1 MPNGNRMVHV
11 ETRVPREDHAVR
23 GSAPRAVRMPVS
35 DDFGLTA
42 AGTQPEDI
50 WGRLE
55 AMVFAVEAD
64 RTATDRWLGD
74 ALARR
79 QVFVSLL
86 AHAWGRAA
94 GIRRLIGF
102 DGVVANARHQAMFS
116 PYGRDDAQF
125 PHASAAR
132 LFRLP
137 ALILAPR
144 LSAAVEATSPSH

>member
-1 MPNGNRMVHV
+1 MPNGNRVLHV
-11 ETRVPREDHAVR
+11 ETRVRREDHTLR
-23 GSAPRAVRMPVS
+23 GSAPRAVRNPVS
-35 DDFGLTA
+35 DFRLTA

-50 WGRLE
+50 WERLR
-55 AMVFAVEAD
+55 AIVFDVEAS
-64 RTATDRWLGD
+64 RSATDHWFGD
-74 ALARR
+74 TLDRR
-79 QVFVSLL
+79 QIFVSLL
-86 AHAWGRAA
+86 AHAGGRAA

-102 DGVVANARHQAMFS
+102 DGVVAHARYEAMSS
-116 PYGRDDAQF
+116 PYARDDAQF

>member
-1 MPNGNRMVHV
+1 MPNGNRVLDV
-11 ETRVPREDHAVR
+11 ETRVRREDHALR
-23 GSAPRAVRMPVS
+23 GSAPRAVRNPVS
-35 DDFGLTA
+35 DFGLTA

-50 WGRLE
+50 WDRLRT
-55 AMVFAVEAD
+55 MVFGVEAG
-64 RTATDRWLGD
+64 RIATDRWLGD

-94 GIRRLIGF
+94 GIRRLIGI
-102 DGVVANARHQAMFS
+102 DGVVAHARHEAMSS
-116 PYGRDDAQF
+116 PYGRDDAHP

>member
-11 ETRVPREDHAVR
+11 ETRVRREDHALR
-23 GSAPRAVRMPVS
+23 GSAPRAVRMPVF
-35 DDFGLTA
+35 DFGLTA
-42 AGTQPEDI
+42 AGTQPEDV
-50 WGRLE
+50 GDRLR
-55 AMVFAVEAD
+55 AMVFDVEAG

-74 ALARR
+74 VLARR

-86 AHAWGRAA
+86 AHAGGRAA
-94 GIRRLIGF
+94 GIRRLIGL
-102 DGVVANARHQAMFS
+102 DGVVAHARHEAMSS
-116 PYGRDDAQF
+116 PYGRDDAQV
-125 PHASAAR
+125 PHASAPR

>member
-11 ETRVPREDHAVR
+11 ETRVRREDHALR
-23 GSAPRAVRMPVS
+23 GSAPRAVRNPVS
-35 DDFGLTA
+35 DFGLTA

-50 WGRLE
+50 WDRLR
-55 AMVFAVEAD
+55 AIVFDVEAS

-74 ALARR
+74 VLDRR

-102 DGVVANARHQAMFS
+102 DGVVAHARYEAMS
-116 PYGRDDAQF
+116 TPYGRDDAHP